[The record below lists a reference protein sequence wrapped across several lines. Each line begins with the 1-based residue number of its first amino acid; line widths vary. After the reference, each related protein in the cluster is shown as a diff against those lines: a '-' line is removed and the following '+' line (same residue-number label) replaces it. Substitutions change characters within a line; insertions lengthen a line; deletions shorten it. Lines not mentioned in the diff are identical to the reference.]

1 MPKEKTTYSISIT
14 FRRPEDIQ
22 EVKEL
27 HEKVCL
33 KAGFKQANV
42 YLAGLRHLAGIM
54 QKAKNLA
61 K

>member
-1 MPKEKTTYSISIT
+1 MPKEMTTYSISLT

-22 EVKEL
+22 EVKDL
-27 HEKVCL
+27 HEQVCHR
-33 KAGFKQANV
+33 AGFKQANV

-54 QKAKNLA
+54 EKAKGLV